1 MKKRRALLLLFLL
14 HIALISLY
22 SEALLFPGD
31 GMFTPHSLTPSSDSG
46 YKDFISAGSGL
57 SSNTKVYDSLG
68 LAVCSSNRLERRNR
82 INTNSFQIEVNIDE
96 LMFVSDSNPVY
107 KRPLEL
113 AFLERA
119 VEQNTWET
127 PKAES
132 DDRNEAGPYGNG
144 IRRYGLI
151 DGSEYFPENN
161 DYRWVW
167 CDIVLQLPG
176 DAVEGGVQVGSTF
189 YPLIQGSYTATFDIP
204 LTNIN
209 TGEKSTMTVV
219 VPGYYSLSNT
229 APAGGSAALSV
240 TPTANAGNL
249 NLQNMLTNDVTALVG
264 TVDFMASLEDSGS
277 SDLDDGNEDFYIFL
291 SASSDPFESDPN
303 GFKLVH
309 ESFIPGESAY
319 TGKNSID
326 YVVEMIGDG
335 DHSGLA
341 ATFDGTDNF
350 DVVLGPTK
358 SLETICHKVANYQT
372 SKLEYQIIP
381 PVYEIDLKYR
391 HFHTFSGDLIVRLED
406 RTTSEIP
413 NKGRYSSNI
422 YIHVIS
428 GKE

>member
-46 YKDFISAGSGL
+46 YKDFISEGSGL
-57 SSNTKVYDSLG
+57 DSDIKVYDSLG
-68 LAVCSSNRLERRNR
+68 LAVCSSERLGWGER

-96 LMFVSDSNPVY
+96 LMFVSDFNPVY

-119 VEQNTWET
+119 VNRLTLGEPNTEKW
-127 PKAES
+127 
-132 DDRNEAGPYGNG
+132 DREE
-144 IRRYGLI
+144 IRRYGRI
-151 DGSEYFPENN
+151 DGSEYFPESNG
-161 DYRWVW
+161 YRWVW

-176 DAVEGGVQVGSTF
+176 EAVEGGVQVGSTF
-189 YPLIQGSYTATFDIP
+189 YPLIQGSYTATFDIT

-209 TGEKSTMTVV
+209 TGEKSIMTVV

-240 TPTANAGNL
+240 TSTANAGNL

-264 TVDFMASLEDSGS
+264 AVDFMASLEDSGS

-309 ESFIPGESAY
+309 ESFVSGESAY

-358 SLETICHKVANYQT
+358 SLETICHKVANYQA
-372 SKLEYQIIP
+372 SELK
-381 PVYEIDLKYR
+381 YEFPQYVVDLKYR

>member
-31 GMFTPHSLTPSSDSG
+31 GMFIPHSLTPSSDSG
-46 YKDFISAGSGL
+46 YKDFISANSGL
-57 SSNTKVYDSLG
+57 SSDTKVYDALG
-68 LAVCSSNRLERRNR
+68 LAVCSSERLGYGNR
-82 INTNSFQIEVNIDE
+82 INTNLFQIEVNIDE

-119 VEQNTWET
+119 VRYNTMGT
-127 PKAES
+127 PLTENH
-132 DDRNEAGPYGNG
+132 DRNEAGPYGNG
-144 IRRYGLI
+144 IRRYGHI

-161 DYRWVW
+161 NYRWVW

-189 YPLIQGSYTATFDIP
+189 YPLIQGSYTATFDIT
-204 LTNIN
+204 LTNVN
-209 TGEKSTMTVV
+209 TGEKSIMTVV

-229 APAGGSAALSV
+229 APTGGSAALSV

-309 ESFIPGESAY
+309 ESFVSGESAY

-372 SKLEYQIIP
+372 SELEWDWTQY
-381 PVYEIDLKYR
+381 VVDLKYR

>member
-46 YKDFISAGSGL
+46 YKDFISEGSGL
-57 SSNTKVYDSLG
+57 DSDIKVYDSLG
-68 LAVCSSNRLERRNR
+68 LAVCSSERLGWGER

-119 VEQNTWET
+119 VNRLTLGEPTSE
-127 PKAES
+127 KR
-132 DDRNEAGPYGNG
+132 DREE
-144 IRRYGLI
+144 IRRYGRI
-151 DGSEYFPENN
+151 DGREYFPENN
-161 DYRWVW
+161 GYRWVW

-189 YPLIQGSYTATFDIP
+189 YPLIQGSYTATFDIT

-291 SASSDPFESDPN
+291 SASSDPFESDSN

-341 ATFDGTDNF
+341 ATFNGTDNF

-372 SKLEYQIIP
+372 SELK
-381 PVYEIDLKYR
+381 YEFPQYVVDLKYR